1 MTFKKKWLFAVP
13 LLAGLG
19 YVAVNPLPVYGIFGI
34 GDVVFDPSSWT
45 SLGHIWVQDIS
56 NGAKLVQS
64 YNQAV
69 KIFENGVQAY
79 NLAVS
84 MARNIT
90 NKHLWE
96 VSAFTVGEEFAQTH
110 YNETV
115 NFAAVMNGDFLH
127 AGQAWQQSTL
137 SPGNPG
143 YLMLSTAPTSNRM
156 AEFATVQLMDAS
168 SERCAAI
175 IANYKQTQEANK
187 AAQAQLKGDTF
198 DQSDAKNAMVSV
210 LNVLSGGHIHLQT
223 QTQANGNLQACLA
236 EQQTLQAKVQRDRL
250 AEEQLWYQ
258 SIAAE
263 RASAPALQ
271 DPARTALII
280 GGSYLEP

>member
-19 YVAVNPLPVYGIFGI
+19 YVAVNPPPMYAIFGF
-34 GDVVFDPSSWT
+34 GDIVFDPSSWA
-45 SLGHIWVQDIS
+45 SLGQIWGQDIS

-64 YNQAV
+64 YNQTV
-69 KIFENGVQAY
+69 KIFENGLQAY

-96 VSAFTVGEEFAQTH
+96 TAAFSIGNEFSQTH
-110 YNETV
+110 YGETI
-115 NFAAVMNGDFLH
+115 NFSAVMNGDFLH

-137 SPGNPG
+137 SAGNSG
-143 YLMLSTAPTSNRM
+143 YLLLATAPTSNRM
-156 AEFATVQLMDAS
+156 AEFATVQLMDS
-168 SERCAAI
+168 SSQRCAAI
-175 IANYKQTQEANK
+175 IANYKQTQDAN
-187 AAQAQLKGDTF
+187 AAPELQLKGDVF

-210 LNVLSGGHIHLQT
+210 LNIMSGGHLQLQN
-223 QTQANGNLQACLA
+223 QTKANGNLQACLA

-271 DPARTALII
+271 DPGRTALII